1 MALRGLF
8 IVDPDGILR
17 QSTINDLPVG
27 RSVDETLRLIQAFQ
41 YHAKHGDVCPAGWTP
56 GQEAMSTSQDGL
68 KKVRHSQPSSLGLL
82 CVTDACAI
90 AFSSKRTSAHSRS
103 CTLCAC
109 FSAIAVF
116 LGQEVKQRSSQIR
129 RSSLAT
135 HPHPL
140 LAA

>member
-68 KKVRHSQPSSLGLL
+68 KKVRRSAAQLTRATDVRSL
-82 CVTDACAI
+82 
-90 AFSSKRTSAHSRS
+90 SA
-103 CTLCAC
+103 AN
-109 FSAIAVF
+109 
-116 LGQEVKQRSSQIR
+116 
-129 RSSLAT
+129 
-135 HPHPL
+135 
-140 LAA
+140 